1 MTFSWHTQTRP
12 DPSDGKI
19 SVFGSQRT
27 ALVAKAR
34 KVVGWSPH
42 AETSSAPV
50 VDAHT
55 QVGSQRKGLMMPS
68 KTFSA
73 ALALQD
79 GELHV
84 YTPPDALLSCTK
96 TARKIL
102 VRAVSADAIV
112 FFFSLLARA
121 NKQSP
126 PTYLRARKR
135 NPRHVLVHAR
145 HHARHA
151 HNQVHK
157 QTARIKLVVSLTLNV
172 KPQLE
177 RPVAEG
183 DSKTTMEP
191 GIHGINS
198 EKSHLL

>member
-1 MTFSWHTQTRP
+1 MQRPPPLLWWTRAHRWG
-12 DPSDGKI
+12 PS
-19 SVFGSQRT
+19 
-27 ALVAKAR
+27 
-34 KVVGWSPH
+34 
-42 AETSSAPV
+42 
-50 VDAHT
+50 
-55 QVGSQRKGLMMPS
+55 
-68 KTFSA
+68 
-73 ALALQD
+73 
-79 GELHV
+79 
-84 YTPPDALLSCTK
+84 
-96 TARKIL
+96 IL
-102 VRAVSADAIV
+102 VR
-112 FFFSLLARA
+112 
-121 NKQSP
+121 
-126 PTYLRARKR
+126 
-135 NPRHVLVHAR
+135 AR